1 MTLNKQMEQAKK
13 KTYKYKKGGGFLD
26 AEARGDQM
34 DSEDENEILEPN
46 DSDNEFINDDCLD
59 FISDASNNEINSAKL
74 NSANETESDANDNE

>member
-1 MTLNKQMEQAKK
+1 MTLEKQMEQAKK

-59 FISDASNNEINSAKL
+59 FISDASNNEINSA
-74 NSANETESDANDNE
+74 NETESDANDNE